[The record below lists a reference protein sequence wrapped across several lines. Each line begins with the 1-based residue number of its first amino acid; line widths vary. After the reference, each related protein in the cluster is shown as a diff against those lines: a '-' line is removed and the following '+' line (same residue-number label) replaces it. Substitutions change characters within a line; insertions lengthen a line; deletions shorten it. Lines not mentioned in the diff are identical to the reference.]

1 MKLFTKG
8 IDKKLFAQFP
18 KGGSLEGQKVIAK
31 VFNPYGRG
39 RWYIMNS
46 DPDEPNYLW
55 GIVQLFEGEP
65 EVGSFSRE
73 ELENIRVGAFKL
85 PLERDLYFDEMDA
98 MEVYNGLK
106 SGKTFEHGGEIG
118 EGDKYM
124 FKKGDKVVYLV
135 NSTTGR
141 YIDFY
146 PKIIN
151 DINYNEK
158 FPIIK
163 LDNYWEFQWDGKGF
177 YSDELG
183 VYLEKSS
190 YADSGMMAN
199 GGEMDDRKTLKVGD
213 AYLYRD
219 ETHYLVKR
227 NGEVGLVSYAQGA
240 WGGGGRFL
248 PLQKMFRSDLEEN
261 LTDFK
266 GNKLNIPS
274 YDELME
280 QPYGFMEHGG
290 EIDEVAEML
299 KGKYVNIFSMGVE
312 NPISTDIV
320 EAKISDPKFRYQT
333 LSLSTRGGGEERIE
347 GKEKINAFLKG
358 EMVYVRDS
366 SEEYGIQL
374 IDTFDKGGVIK
385 LLDQYDID
393 KGNYEYRAY
402 KGAIGSFAWRN
413 DNNKYNEGILFPLDD
428 FDKDFY
434 SHIQL
439 KEGEVL
445 FRYKTAIMGTNLF
458 PLIKVNFDRAVVHF
472 LDDSTDEKNPK
483 FYRRGTPLIYITLE
497 RYYYEVREFAKGGET
512 SNNIYKHK
520 YIPTMTFEFTDY
532 TSKGVKG
539 IQKDSKSLSAKERK
553 EGKIVTYTTSELN
566 ELFTKSNEFSKG
578 GKLKDATYIPNRNI
592 KQIVANL
599 DGKEVNVMG
608 KDIFDGVYLKK
619 LSKTTPKVKF
629 DAKEIATELSNMAY
643 DIWDKLKI
651 ESGSQIY
658 ASKPL
663 QIKLAKYFELKG
675 IDEKYF
681 KLTPKQRIVVSEILT
696 DENQHSL
703 NNYLA
708 LRGYRGE
715 EEYQGYVRMFEMD
728 KKRPYVINPDAIER
742 KLSKDGDFKG
752 YSYAKGGKLL
762 TTRQRYTAELKG
774 LSGVSQNALDDF
786 IDENKLSDDEI
797 LNIVI
802 GLGRKQIK
810 TTDFVSAVVGNKDN
824 VEYKKLMTFIK
835 SDEALRA

>member
-73 ELENIRVGAFKL
+73 ELENIKVGAFKL

-106 SGKTFEHGGEIG
+106 SGKTFENGGEI
-118 EGDKYM
+118 E
-124 FKKGDKVVYLV
+124 
-135 NSTTGR
+135 N
-141 YIDFY
+141 
-146 PKIIN
+146 
-151 DINYNEK
+151 
-158 FPIIK
+158 
-163 LDNYWEFQWDGKGF
+163 
-177 YSDELG
+177 
-183 VYLEKSS
+183 
-190 YADSGMMAN
+190 
-199 GGEMDDRKTLKVGD
+199 RKTLKVGD

-240 WGGGGRFL
+240 WGGGGKFL

-274 YDELME
+274 YDELMQ

-320 EAKISDPKFRYQT
+320 EAKMSDPQFRYQT

-347 GKEKINAFLKG
+347 GKEKINAFLNG

-393 KGNYEYRAY
+393 KGNYFYRRY
-402 KGAIGSFAWRN
+402 EGAIGSFAWRN

-439 KEGEVL
+439 KDGEAL
-445 FRYKTAIMGTNLF
+445 FRYKTEIMGDNLF

-497 RYYYEVREFAKGGET
+497 RYYYEVREFAKGG
-512 SNNIYKHK
+512 
-520 YIPTMTFEFTDY
+520 
-532 TSKGVKG
+532 
-539 IQKDSKSLSAKERK
+539 
-553 EGKIVTYTTSELN
+553 
-566 ELFTKSNEFSKG
+566 
-578 GKLKDATYIPNRNI
+578 KLKDATYISNRNI

-619 LSKTTPKVKF
+619 LSKTTAKVKF
-629 DAKEIATELSNMAY
+629 DANEIATELSNMAY
-643 DIWDKLKI
+643 DIWEKLKI

-675 IDEKYF
+675 IDEKYL

-774 LSGVSQNALDDF
+774 LSGLSQNALDDF

-810 TTDFVSAVVGNKDN
+810 TTDFVSAVVGSKDN
-824 VEYKKLMTFIK
+824 AEYKKLMTFIK
-835 SDEALRA
+835 SDEALKA

>member
-106 SGKTFEHGGEIG
+106 SGKTFEHGGE
-118 EGDKYM
+118 M
-124 FKKGDKVVYLV
+124 
-135 NSTTGR
+135 
-141 YIDFY
+141 
-146 PKIIN
+146 
-151 DINYNEK
+151 
-158 FPIIK
+158 
-163 LDNYWEFQWDGKGF
+163 DN
-177 YSDELG
+177 
-183 VYLEKSS
+183 
-190 YADSGMMAN
+190 
-199 GGEMDDRKTLKVGD
+199 RKTLKVGD

-240 WGGGGRFL
+240 WGGGGKFL

-320 EAKISDPKFRYQT
+320 EAKMSDPKFRYQT

-347 GKEKINAFLKG
+347 GKEKINAFLNG

-374 IDTFDKGGVIK
+374 IDTFDKGG
-385 LLDQYDID
+385 
-393 KGNYEYRAY
+393 E
-402 KGAIGSFAWRN
+402 
-413 DNNKYNEGILFPLDD
+413 
-428 FDKDFY
+428 
-434 SHIQL
+434 
-439 KEGEVL
+439 
-445 FRYKTAIMGTNLF
+445 
-458 PLIKVNFDRAVVHF
+458 
-472 LDDSTDEKNPK
+472 
-483 FYRRGTPLIYITLE
+483 
-497 RYYYEVREFAKGGET
+497 
-512 SNNIYKHK
+512 
-520 YIPTMTFEFTDY
+520 
-532 TSKGVKG
+532 
-539 IQKDSKSLSAKERK
+539 
-553 EGKIVTYTTSELN
+553 
-566 ELFTKSNEFSKG
+566 
-578 GKLKDATYIPNRNI
+578 LKDATYIPNRNI

-599 DGKEVNVMG
+599 DGKEIKVMG

-675 IDEKYF
+675 IDEKYL

-774 LSGVSQNALDDF
+774 LSGLSQNALDDF

-810 TTDFVSAVVGNKDN
+810 TTDFVSAVVGSKDN
-824 VEYKKLMTFIK
+824 AEYKKLMTFIK

>member
-73 ELENIRVGAFKL
+73 ELENIKVGAFKL

-106 SGKTFEHGGEIG
+106 SGKTFEHGGE
-118 EGDKYM
+118 M
-124 FKKGDKVVYLV
+124 
-135 NSTTGR
+135 
-141 YIDFY
+141 
-146 PKIIN
+146 
-151 DINYNEK
+151 
-158 FPIIK
+158 
-163 LDNYWEFQWDGKGF
+163 DN
-177 YSDELG
+177 
-183 VYLEKSS
+183 
-190 YADSGMMAN
+190 
-199 GGEMDDRKTLKVGD
+199 RKTLKVGD

-240 WGGGGRFL
+240 WGGGGKFL

-320 EAKISDPKFRYQT
+320 EAKMSDPKFRYQT

-374 IDTFDKGGVIK
+374 IDTFDKGG
-385 LLDQYDID
+385 
-393 KGNYEYRAY
+393 
-402 KGAIGSFAWRN
+402 
-413 DNNKYNEGILFPLDD
+413 
-428 FDKDFY
+428 
-434 SHIQL
+434 
-439 KEGEVL
+439 
-445 FRYKTAIMGTNLF
+445 
-458 PLIKVNFDRAVVHF
+458 
-472 LDDSTDEKNPK
+472 
-483 FYRRGTPLIYITLE
+483 
-497 RYYYEVREFAKGGET
+497 
-512 SNNIYKHK
+512 
-520 YIPTMTFEFTDY
+520 
-532 TSKGVKG
+532 
-539 IQKDSKSLSAKERK
+539 
-553 EGKIVTYTTSELN
+553 
-566 ELFTKSNEFSKG
+566 
-578 GKLKDATYIPNRNI
+578 KLKDATYIPNRNI

-599 DGKEVNVMG
+599 DGKEIKVMG

-681 KLTPKQRIVVSEILT
+681 KLTPKQRIEVSKVLT

-774 LSGVSQNALDDF
+774 LSGLSQNALDDF

-810 TTDFVSAVVGNKDN
+810 TTDFVSAVVGSKDN
-824 VEYKKLMTFIK
+824 AEYKKLMTFIK

>member
-73 ELENIRVGAFKL
+73 ELENIKVGAFKL

-106 SGKTFEHGGEIG
+106 SGKTFEHGGE
-118 EGDKYM
+118 M
-124 FKKGDKVVYLV
+124 
-135 NSTTGR
+135 
-141 YIDFY
+141 
-146 PKIIN
+146 
-151 DINYNEK
+151 
-158 FPIIK
+158 
-163 LDNYWEFQWDGKGF
+163 DN
-177 YSDELG
+177 
-183 VYLEKSS
+183 
-190 YADSGMMAN
+190 
-199 GGEMDDRKTLKVGD
+199 RKTLKVGD

-240 WGGGGRFL
+240 WGGGGKFL

-320 EAKISDPKFRYQT
+320 EAKMSDPKFRYQT

-347 GKEKINAFLKG
+347 GKEKINAFLNG

-374 IDTFDKGGVIK
+374 IDTFDKGG
-385 LLDQYDID
+385 
-393 KGNYEYRAY
+393 E
-402 KGAIGSFAWRN
+402 
-413 DNNKYNEGILFPLDD
+413 
-428 FDKDFY
+428 
-434 SHIQL
+434 
-439 KEGEVL
+439 
-445 FRYKTAIMGTNLF
+445 
-458 PLIKVNFDRAVVHF
+458 
-472 LDDSTDEKNPK
+472 
-483 FYRRGTPLIYITLE
+483 
-497 RYYYEVREFAKGGET
+497 
-512 SNNIYKHK
+512 
-520 YIPTMTFEFTDY
+520 
-532 TSKGVKG
+532 
-539 IQKDSKSLSAKERK
+539 
-553 EGKIVTYTTSELN
+553 
-566 ELFTKSNEFSKG
+566 
-578 GKLKDATYIPNRNI
+578 LKDATYIPNRNI

-599 DGKEVNVMG
+599 DGKEIKVMG

-774 LSGVSQNALDDF
+774 LSGLSQNALDDF

>member
-106 SGKTFEHGGEIG
+106 SGKTFEHGGE
-118 EGDKYM
+118 M
-124 FKKGDKVVYLV
+124 
-135 NSTTGR
+135 
-141 YIDFY
+141 
-146 PKIIN
+146 
-151 DINYNEK
+151 
-158 FPIIK
+158 
-163 LDNYWEFQWDGKGF
+163 DN
-177 YSDELG
+177 
-183 VYLEKSS
+183 
-190 YADSGMMAN
+190 
-199 GGEMDDRKTLKVGD
+199 RKTLKVGD

-280 QPYGFMEHGG
+280 QPYGFMGHGG

-320 EAKISDPKFRYQT
+320 EAKMSDPKFRYQT

-347 GKEKINAFLKG
+347 GKEKINAFLNG

-374 IDTFDKGGVIK
+374 IDTFD
-385 LLDQYDID
+385 
-393 KGNYEYRAY
+393 
-402 KGAIGSFAWRN
+402 
-413 DNNKYNEGILFPLDD
+413 
-428 FDKDFY
+428 
-434 SHIQL
+434 
-439 KEGEVL
+439 
-445 FRYKTAIMGTNLF
+445 
-458 PLIKVNFDRAVVHF
+458 
-472 LDDSTDEKNPK
+472 
-483 FYRRGTPLIYITLE
+483 
-497 RYYYEVREFAKGGET
+497 
-512 SNNIYKHK
+512 
-520 YIPTMTFEFTDY
+520 
-532 TSKGVKG
+532 
-539 IQKDSKSLSAKERK
+539 
-553 EGKIVTYTTSELN
+553 
-566 ELFTKSNEFSKG
+566 KG

-599 DGKEVNVMG
+599 DGKEIKVMG

-629 DAKEIATELSNMAY
+629 DAKGIATELSNMAY

-774 LSGVSQNALDDF
+774 LSGLSQNALDDF

-835 SDEALRA
+835 SDEALIA

>member
-73 ELENIRVGAFKL
+73 ELENIKVGAFKL

-199 GGEMDDRKTLKVGD
+199 GGEMENRKTLKVGD

-240 WGGGGRFL
+240 WGSGGRFL

-290 EIDEVAEML
+290 EIDEFAEML

-320 EAKISDPKFRYQT
+320 EAKMSDPKFRYQT

-374 IDTFDKGGVIK
+374 IDT
-385 LLDQYDID
+385 
-393 KGNYEYRAY
+393 
-402 KGAIGSFAWRN
+402 
-413 DNNKYNEGILFPLDD
+413 
-428 FDKDFY
+428 
-434 SHIQL
+434 
-439 KEGEVL
+439 
-445 FRYKTAIMGTNLF
+445 
-458 PLIKVNFDRAVVHF
+458 
-472 LDDSTDEKNPK
+472 
-483 FYRRGTPLIYITLE
+483 
-497 RYYYEVREFAKGGET
+497 FAKGGET

-629 DAKEIATELSNMAY
+629 DAKEIATELSNMTY

-681 KLTPKQRIVVSEILT
+681 KLTPKQRIEVSKVLT
-696 DENQHSL
+696 DENEHSL

-752 YSYAKGGKLL
+752 YSYGKGGKLL

-774 LSGVSQNALDDF
+774 LSGLSQNALDDF

-810 TTDFVSAVVGNKDN
+810 TTDFVSAVVGSKDN